1 MASPIDGQDLK
12 IIFAMDFQTIWQR
25 AKHGS
30 VSEQETRAAEAAL
43 RSEDMPDRH
52 VPILIVGLMRKPDPS
67 RIALVDAFLRSGKV
81 DAERYSAL
89 RVLCS
94 YWGLWD
100 KYLDYL
106 LAKIAPEE
114 FDRDPAVSDE
124 AFSLL
129 GDYLFQHSD
138 QAAWRRLVFVYDVAV
153 SEGRDDLAKQ
163 AYGTMVDGLQG
174 KKETLLQGKPKDT
187 SPGAAQIVAAARSK
201 AGPAS

>member
-1 MASPIDGQDLK
+1 
-12 IIFAMDFQTIWQR
+12 MDFHSIWQR

-30 VSEQETRAAEAAL
+30 VSEQEIRATEAAL
-43 RSEDMPDRH
+43 RSEDMSDRH
-52 VPILIVGLMRKPDPS
+52 VPILIVGLMLKPDPS
-67 RIALVDAFLRSGKV
+67 RIALMDAFLRSGKV

-89 RVLCS
+89 RVLCR

-114 FDRDPAVSDE
+114 FDRDPTVSDE

-138 QAAWRRLVFVYDVAV
+138 QAGWRRLVFVYDLAVA
-153 SEGRDDLAKQ
+153 EGREDLAKQ
-163 AYGTMVDGLQG
+163 AFDTMVDGFQG
-174 KKETLLQGKPKDT
+174 KKKSLLQGEPTST
-187 SPGAAQIVAAARSK
+187 SPGAAQVIAAARSK
-201 AGPAS
+201 AGLA